1 MGRYVWHLK
10 YAYVENK
17 ATFQTRKYIA
27 LVSERAIFTLNWFE
41 LYMILIFSSL
51 FRLHLEMFHSAYRL
65 LFHS

>member
-27 LVSERAIFTLNWFE
+27 LVSERTIFTLN
-41 LYMILIFSSL
+41 
-51 FRLHLEMFHSAYRL
+51 
-65 LFHS
+65 